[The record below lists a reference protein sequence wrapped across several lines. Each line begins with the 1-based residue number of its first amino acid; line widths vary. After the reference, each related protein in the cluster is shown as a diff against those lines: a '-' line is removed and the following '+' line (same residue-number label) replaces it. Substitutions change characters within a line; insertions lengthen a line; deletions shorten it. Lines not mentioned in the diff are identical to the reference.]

1 MNVLRHSGSL
11 DEFSVPIFV
20 KGSWGLF
27 GRLSSVMG
35 CPGKKSAWVPQRLCN
50 PLGFLAIL
58 RICFTP
64 GVCLGWAWGVLG
76 VCLGCAWGVPG
87 RAWGVLGVCL
97 GCAWGVLGRAWGVL
111 GVTGVCLGL
120 AWGVFDVSLMRI
132 ARHISGTPA
141 TAQADAR
148 HSPGRSPAEAMP
160 GTISV

>member
-1 MNVLRHSGSL
+1 MSCDIQGHLTNFRFQYSSR
-11 DEFSVPIFV
+11 VPGGF
-20 KGSWGLF
+20 LE
-27 GRLSSVMG
+27 G
-35 CPGKKSAWVPQRLCN
+35 CPASWVVLEKKSAWVPQRLCN

-120 AWGVFDVSLMRI
+120 AWGVLGVCL
-132 ARHISGTPA
+132 TCL
-141 TAQADAR
+141 
-148 HSPGRSPAEAMP
+148 
-160 GTISV
+160 